1 VFLPVEV
8 ITANLHPF
16 LNPGSGSWEP
26 LVYVKTLFTVEN
38 NFLLFYVLYMFSFR
52 SELTKKAEKSSIEVF
67 ATNLKNLLLAS
78 PVKGKC
84 ILGIDPGFRN
94 GCKLAV
100 ITQEKSII

>member
-1 VFLPVEV
+1 
-8 ITANLHPF
+8 
-16 LNPGSGSWEP
+16 
-26 LVYVKTLFTVEN
+26 
-38 NFLLFYVLYMFSFR
+38 MFSFR

-84 ILGIDPGFRN
+84 IMGIDPGFRN

-100 ITQEKSII
+100 ITSTGKKKILLTQYKMYCTIQNFLNKFCCHKENVNSYISM

>member
-1 VFLPVEV
+1 
-8 ITANLHPF
+8 
-16 LNPGSGSWEP
+16 
-26 LVYVKTLFTVEN
+26 
-38 NFLLFYVLYMFSFR
+38 MFSFR

-84 ILGIDPGFRN
+84 IMGIDPGFRN

-100 ITQEKSII
+100 ITSTGRNTILLTQYKLYCTMQNFYSYIFL